1 MTSRSLF
8 GVLAGGLLVASSAS
22 VAVTQRAAATTAKPG
37 PQGGGVTL
45 LPNGWRIAPAGRHL
59 SVGDLPLAMVESPDG
74 RFLIVSNDGYAKAS
88 LAVIDVARMVVKSH
102 VTVDDAWLGLAFH
115 PDGTRV
121 FSSGAGDNSV
131 HELAWDNGVLTKT
144 TRHVL

>member
-1 MTSRSLF
+1 MLESIAGRA
-8 GVLAGGLLVASSAS
+8 LALLLLSPPLAVAAGP
-22 VAVTQRAAATTAKPG
+22 ATAATPAPPSRPG
-37 PQGGGVTL
+37 AEGGGVTL

-59 SVGDLPLAMVESPDG
+59 SVGDLPLSMVESPDG

-102 VTVDDAWLGLAFH
+102 VTVDDAWLGLVFH

-131 HELAWDNGVLTKT
+131 HELAWD
-144 TRHVL
+144 

>member
-59 SVGDLPLAMVESPDG
+59 QAGDLPLAMVASPD
-74 RFLIVSNDGYAKAS
+74 RRYVIVTNNGWSKPSLTIIDTERWSVKAK
-88 LAVIDVARMVVKSH
+88 VPVEH
-102 VTVDDAWLGLAFH
+102 AWLGLAW
-115 PDGTRV
+115 DKAGKRLY
-121 FSSGAGDNSV
+121 SAGA
-131 HELAWDNGVLTKT
+131 A
-144 TRHVL
+144 